1 MINLYYRKA
10 EKSDAELLIEIYN
23 SAFCDDYVR
32 YGECPAYG
40 RTIEQMENSIVSFPK
55 EIAFC
60 DNTPVGVISIEEKG
74 EGIYYKGK
82 IIFIYGGVKVS
93 TGIANLDKRAAVRNR
108 YKIRNLK
115 ITDKTTV
122 KLAA

>member
-1 MINLYYRKA
+1 M
-10 EKSDAELLIEIYN
+10 
-23 SAFCDDYVR
+23 
-32 YGECPAYG
+32 
-40 RTIEQMENSIVSFPK
+40 
-55 EIAFC
+55 
-60 DNTPVGVISIEEKG
+60 
-74 EGIYYKGK
+74 
-82 IIFIYGGVKVS
+82 IFIYGGVKVS